1 LSKFTGAA
9 TELPDALIVN
19 PYDIE
24 GVAEAIHQGLEMDLD
39 ERRKRM
45 QRMRHH
51 VMDHNIY
58 RWAASILGDLRE
70 LRMESS
76 DTANTIHALSASCA
90 STEELNTERT
100 QEAGIR

>member
-9 TELPDALIVN
+9 TELLDALIVN

-24 GVAEAIHQGLEMDLD
+24 AWQGHPSGPGDEPD

-45 QRMRHH
+45 HRMRHH

-76 DTANTIHALSASCA
+76 GTIDPIHALSAYSVP
-90 STEELNTERT
+90 TEELGTDRT
-100 QEAGIR
+100 